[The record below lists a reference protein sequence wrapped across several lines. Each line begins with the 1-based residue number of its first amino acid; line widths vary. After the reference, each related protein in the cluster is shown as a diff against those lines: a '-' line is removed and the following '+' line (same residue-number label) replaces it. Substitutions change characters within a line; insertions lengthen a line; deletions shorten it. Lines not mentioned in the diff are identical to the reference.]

1 MVTNFTRFF
10 QLLAFATLVFALAG
24 VAAAQAGDIDES
36 AVEMEGFEEVED
48 YYVVDCLLPGEV
60 RRMGRGGT
68 RLSPR
73 IPARM
78 TALECRIRGGEY
90 VAYHRATYESALN
103 VWLSR
108 ARGGDAEAQHYV
120 GEIHERGMGTDPN
133 FEEAARWYRKAAE
146 QGYTR
151 SMVNLAYFY
160 EQGMGVEQDMTKALD
175 WYRKATGSDE
185 SELVFA
191 EAAREQLEAMEAE
204 LSEALDNAR
213 REKRVLREQVD
224 NLREQLAQREERS
237 EADEETIAT
246 LERLLNDAA
255 DRVDSTE
262 GRLLRTRG
270 SVEELPEVV
279 REERPARRAE
289 DVDDGEFGRY
299 YALVVGLQQY
309 HHWEPLESPH
319 KDARR
324 LADLLSDRY
333 GFETT
338 LLLDASQNELM
349 AAIDELRK
357 EVSENDNLLI
367 YFAGHGQLLRPGE
380 VETRRGFGYW
390 LPVNAEI
397 SGTTYWIPNSAVSDL
412 MALAKARGVMVVAD
426 SCFGGAMSTDPGSMM
441 VAGSSGPLSD
451 GLIQLGLSRSARYV
465 LSSGGLA
472 PVFDRVSGEHSVF
485 ARAFIDVLE
494 SNEDILREQ
503 DLFRKVAS
511 RVADL
516 TEALG
521 VEQTPELRPIRQAGH
536 EAGSFFFV
544 PRS

>member
-1 MVTNFTRFF
+1 MINQHKHFSRLSV
-10 QLLAFATLVFALAG
+10 LILALSLT
-24 VAAAQAGDIDES
+24 VACAAQVRDADES
-36 AVEMEGFEEVED
+36 TAEMEGFDAVED

-60 RRMGRGGT
+60 RRMGRSMH
-68 RLSPR
+68 LSPR
-73 IPARM
+73 IPARL

-90 VAYHRATYESALN
+90 VAYHGADYRSALN

-108 ARGGDAEAQHYV
+108 ARGGDAQAQHYV
-120 GEIHERGMGTDPN
+120 GEIYERGMGTDPD
-133 FEEAARWYRKAAE
+133 FEEAARWYRKAAD
-146 QGYTR
+146 QGFTR

-160 EQGMGVEQDMTKALD
+160 EQGMGVEQDMAQALD
-175 WYRKATGSDE
+175 WYRKATGSNE

-191 EAAREQLEAMEAE
+191 AAAREQLEALEAE
-204 LSEALDNAR
+204 LTEALDNAR
-213 REKRVLREQVD
+213 REKRVLQQQVE
-224 NLREQLAQREERS
+224 NLRQQLAEREERS
-237 EADEETIAT
+237 ETDEETIAT

-270 SVEELPEVV
+270 SVEQLPEVV
-279 REERPARRAE
+279 REERPARAAE
-289 DVDDGEFGRY
+289 VADGAEFGRY
-299 YALVVGLQQY
+299 YALVVGLQHY
-309 HHWEPLESPH
+309 HYWEPLESPH
-319 KDARR
+319 TDARR
-324 LADLLSDRY
+324 LADLLSERY

-357 EVSENDNLLI
+357 KVSTNDNLLI

-380 VETRRGFGYW
+380 IETRRGFGYW

-397 SGTTYWIPNSAVSDL
+397 SGTTFWIPNSAISDL
-412 MALAKARGVMVVAD
+412 MALAEARGVMVVAD

-441 VAGSSGPLSD
+441 VAASSGPLSE
-451 GLIQLGLSRSARYV
+451 GLIRLGLSRSARFV

-503 DLFRKVAS
+503 ELFRKVS
-511 RVADL
+511 DRVADL
-516 TEALG
+516 TEAVG
-521 VEQTPELRPIRQAGH
+521 VDQTPELRPIRQAGH

>member
-1 MVTNFTRFF
+1 MVKHVNRCF
-10 QLLAFATLVFALAG
+10 QLITLLIFALSLFS
-24 VAAAQAGDIDES
+24 VAVAQVRSADES
-36 AVEMEGFEEVED
+36 TAEMEGYEAVDD

-60 RRMGRGGT
+60 RRMGRST
-68 RLSPR
+68 YLSPR
-73 IPARM
+73 IPARL

-90 VAYHRATYESALN
+90 VAYHRADYRSALN
-103 VWLSR
+103 VWMSR
-108 ARGGDAEAQHYV
+108 ARGGDAQAQHYV
-120 GEIHERGMGTDPN
+120 GEIYERGMGTDPN

-146 QGYTR
+146 QGFSR

-160 EQGMGVEQDMTKALD
+160 EQGLGVEQDMNKALD
-175 WYRKATGSDE
+175 WYRKATGADE
-185 SELVFA
+185 NELVFA
-191 EAAREQLEAMEAE
+191 AAAREQLEALEAE
-204 LSEALDNAR
+204 LTEALENAR
-213 REKRVLREQVD
+213 REKRVLEQQVE
-224 NLREQLAQREERS
+224 NLRQQLAERDERS
-237 EADEETIAT
+237 DTDEETIAT
-246 LERLLNDAA
+246 LERLLTDAA

-270 SVEELPEVV
+270 SVQQLPELV
-279 REERPARRAE
+279 REERPARAAE
-289 DVDDGEFGRY
+289 VVDGTEFGHY

-309 HHWEPLESPH
+309 QYWEPLESPH
-319 KDARR
+319 QDARR
-324 LADLLSDRY
+324 LANLLSERY

-349 AAIDELRK
+349 AAIDDLRK
-357 EVSENDNLLI
+357 KVSSNDNLLI

-380 VETRRGFGYW
+380 IETRRGFGYW

-397 SGTTYWIPNSAVSDL
+397 SGTTYWIPNSAISDL
-412 MALAKARGVMVVAD
+412 MALAEARGVMVIAD

-441 VAGSSGPLSD
+441 VAASSGPLSE
-451 GLIQLGLSRSARYV
+451 GLIQLGLSRSARFV

-494 SNEDILREQ
+494 SNDEILREQ
-503 DLFRKVAS
+503 ELFRQVAS

-516 TEALG
+516 TEALD

>member
-1 MVTNFTRFF
+1 MINQHKHFSRLSV
-10 QLLAFATLVFALAG
+10 LILALSLT
-24 VAAAQAGDIDES
+24 VACAAQVRDADES
-36 AVEMEGFEEVED
+36 TAEMEGFDAVED

-60 RRMGRGGT
+60 RRMGRSMH
-68 RLSPR
+68 LSPR
-73 IPARM
+73 IPARL

-90 VAYHRATYESALN
+90 VAYHRADYRSALN

-108 ARGGDAEAQHYV
+108 ARGGDAQAQHYV
-120 GEIHERGMGTDPN
+120 GEIYERGMGTDPD
-133 FEEAARWYRKAAE
+133 FEEAARWYRKAAD
-146 QGYTR
+146 QGFTR

-160 EQGMGVEQDMTKALD
+160 EQGMGVEQDMAQALD
-175 WYRKATGSDE
+175 WYRKATGSNE

-191 EAAREQLEAMEAE
+191 AAAREQLEALEAE
-204 LSEALDNAR
+204 LTEALDNAR
-213 REKRVLREQVD
+213 REKRVLQQQVE
-224 NLREQLAQREERS
+224 NLRQQLAEREERS
-237 EADEETIAT
+237 ETDEETIAT

-270 SVEELPEVV
+270 SVEQLPEVV
-279 REERPARRAE
+279 REERPARAAE
-289 DVDDGEFGRY
+289 VADGAEFGRY
-299 YALVVGLQQY
+299 YALVVGLQHY
-309 HHWEPLESPH
+309 HYWEPLESPH
-319 KDARR
+319 TDARR
-324 LADLLSDRY
+324 LADLLSERY

-357 EVSENDNLLI
+357 KVSTNDNLLI

-380 VETRRGFGYW
+380 IETRRGFGYW

-397 SGTTYWIPNSAVSDL
+397 SGTTFWIPNSAISDL
-412 MALAKARGVMVVAD
+412 MALAEARGVMVVAD

-441 VAGSSGPLSD
+441 VAASSGPLSE
-451 GLIQLGLSRSARYV
+451 GLIRLGLSRSARFV

-503 DLFRKVAS
+503 ELFRKVS
-511 RVADL
+511 DRVADL
-516 TEALG
+516 TEAVG
-521 VEQTPELRPIRQAGH
+521 VDQTPELRPIRQAGH